1 MKPEFRR
8 AGIMTSVP
16 AGYVAVVR
24 DLGKYRDT
32 VETEVVKAFPF
43 IGEVAFVPCAS
54 VQREERIRVTTK
66 DARHFDWNYTLEW
79 SVTDALTYMKVA
91 PLDIEQ
97 QLVRISKEVIQR
109 VIAGTKTLDDLL
121 HHHPQVADE
130 LSSQISE
137 SLASR
142 NWGISTRFLLT
153 EPHIPGVD
161 VDEVEGLN
169 AQLERVYPL
178 LIRQVALDAELA
190 QSRAVGEA
198 NAYAAAKRVEIGM
211 YSELVREV
219 ATARAQGA
227 EAFAATYQKYLDALS
242 ACSQKVGTGADPM
255 MLGYAFLTL
264 TERLLPSSGVE
275 GDSDALLGQM
285 KERLSS
291 LYAQRIDGKAIAAK
305 ADAAGVHPGYILG
318 AETLERLAAGVLQEW
333 KGARTSTTAGL
344 DATLQKKYGIEK

>member
-32 VETEVVKAFPF
+32 VETEVVRAFPF
-43 IGEVAFVPCAS
+43 IGEIAFVPCAP

-66 DARHFDWNYTLEW
+66 DARYFDWNYTLEW
-79 SVTDALTYMKVA
+79 SVTDALIYMKVA
-91 PLDIEQ
+91 PSDIEP
-97 QLVRISKEVIQR
+97 QLVRISKEMIQR

-130 LSSQISE
+130 LSSRISE

-169 AQLERVYPL
+169 AQFESVYPL
-178 LIRQVALDAELA
+178 LKRKIALDADLA
-190 QSRAVGEA
+190 RSRAVGEA
-198 NAYAAAKRVEIGM
+198 EAYAAGKLVEIGM

-242 ACSQKVGTGADPM
+242 ACSQKVGAGADPM

-275 GDSDALLGQM
+275 ENTDVLLQQM
-285 KERLSS
+285 KEKLGT
-291 LYAQRIDGKAIAAK
+291 LYEQKMDGKAIAAK
-305 ADAAGVHPGYILG
+305 ADAAGVPPGYVFGGEI
-318 AETLERLAAGVLQEW
+318 LERLAAGVLQEMQ
-333 KGARTSTTAGL
+333 GARTSTTAGL
-344 DATLQKKYGIEK
+344 DAALQKKYGIGK